1 MRIEQFDNKI
11 ILIIKNKE
19 VEDIDFDNPIKLE
32 KYFKEKL
39 LKLKDIYN
47 IDIKGF
53 YNIIIYLDYKE
64 GIVIELEKEDI
75 DYYDAFHQIEMRI
88 IKEETTFLYEIT
100 DIFSIPYQSLD
111 IYTYLDKIY
120 AKRKEKE
127 VLELY
132 EFGKLIYKDTD
143 KIIKNGNKMTILQ

>member
-47 IDIKGF
+47 
-53 YNIIIYLDYKE
+53 
-64 GIVIELEKEDI
+64 
-75 DYYDAFHQIEMRI
+75 
-88 IKEETTFLYEIT
+88 
-100 DIFSIPYQSLD
+100 
-111 IYTYLDKIY
+111 
-120 AKRKEKE
+120 RKAR
-127 VLELY
+127 
-132 EFGKLIYKDTD
+132 
-143 KIIKNGNKMTILQ
+143 